1 MKRAFH
7 KLIAA
12 SPRCAKEDNM
22 KYALLGYD
30 TDGSLD
36 RLPSEEKRVLHGAH
50 RSLHDDP
57 QTAGSHSVTV
67 IAHYRLRPP
76 RHTTTVRLIGDD
88 IVTSEGSSAALGEAL
103 RAIYLLES
111 DDPDAVLDLVARL
124 PAVRMGGTVE
134 VWPLI
139 EPNRHG

>member
-1 MKRAFH
+1 
-7 KLIAA
+7 
-12 SPRCAKEDNM
+12 M

-30 TDGSLD
+30 TGGSLD
-36 RLPSEEKRVLHGAH
+36 GLPPEEKRILHGAH
-50 RSLHDDP
+50 RSLHDDV
-57 QTAGSHSVTV
+57 QTAASPAVAV

-76 RHTTTVRLIGDD
+76 RHTTTVRLTGDD
-88 IVTSEGSSAALGEAL
+88 IVTSEGPSAAASEAL

-111 DDPDAVLDLVARL
+111 DDPDAVLDLAARL

-139 EPNRHG
+139 ESNRHT

>member
-1 MKRAFH
+1 
-7 KLIAA
+7 
-12 SPRCAKEDNM
+12 M

-36 RLPSEEKRVLHGAH
+36 GLPPEEKRILHGAH
-50 RSLHDDP
+50 RSLHDDV
-57 QTAGSHSVTV
+57 QTAASPAVAV

-76 RHTTTVRLIGDD
+76 RHTTTVRLTGDE
-88 IVTSEGSSAALGEAL
+88 IVASEGPSAEVSETL

-111 DDPDAVLDLVARL
+111 DDPDAVLDLAARL
-124 PAVRMGGTVE
+124 PAVRVGGTVE

-139 EPNRHG
+139 EPNRQA

>member
-1 MKRAFH
+1 
-7 KLIAA
+7 
-12 SPRCAKEDNM
+12 M

-36 RLPSEEKRVLHGAH
+36 RLPPEEKRILHGAH
-50 RSLHDDP
+50 RSLHDDV

-67 IAHYRLRPP
+67 IAHYRFRPP
-76 RHTTTVRLIGDD
+76 GHTTTVRLTGDE
-88 IVTSEGSSAALGEAL
+88 IVTSEGPSAGLSGAL

-134 VWPLI
+134 IWPLI
-139 EPNRHG
+139 EPTRHA

>member
-1 MKRAFH
+1 
-7 KLIAA
+7 
-12 SPRCAKEDNM
+12 M

-36 RLPSEEKRVLHGAH
+36 RLPPEEKRTLHGAH
-50 RSLHDDP
+50 RSLHDDVQAASP
-57 QTAGSHSVTV
+57 DVAV

-76 RHTTTVRLIGDD
+76 RHTTTVRLTGDD
-88 IVTSEGSSAALGEAL
+88 IVTSEGSSAALSEAL

-139 EPNRHG
+139 ESNRHT